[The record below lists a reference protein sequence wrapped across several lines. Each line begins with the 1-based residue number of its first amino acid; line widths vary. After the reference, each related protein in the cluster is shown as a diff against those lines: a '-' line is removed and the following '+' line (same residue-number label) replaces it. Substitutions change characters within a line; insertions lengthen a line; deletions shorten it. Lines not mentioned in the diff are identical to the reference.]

1 MLELAWRL
9 RAEGDLFVRTAGA
22 RELCA
27 ITLAK
32 WETVS
37 GQFGGYLNGPL
48 LHHPAVVAGQ
58 VVRRTRKSVA
68 VCYCLTPPHA

>member
-27 ITLAK
+27 TIALISKTGTD
-32 WETVS
+32 EI
-37 GQFGGYLNGPL
+37 
-48 LHHPAVVAGQ
+48 
-58 VVRRTRKSVA
+58 RDERD
-68 VCYCLTPPHA
+68 